1 MQICLS
7 TYDPLLLPGIKGVI
21 LVRKKIRNAN
31 LFKKLLK
38 IYYVDF
44 FYQVSL
50 PLIISQISKKRNLPI
65 FKDVIKN
72 KILDSNKPNNGNRR
86 LLRLMF

>member
-1 MQICLS
+1 ML
-7 TYDPLLLPGIKGVI
+7 PPGIKGVI

-72 KILDSNKPNNGNRR
+72 KILDSNKPKMTYLNEN
-86 LLRLMF
+86 L

>member
-1 MQICLS
+1 ML
-7 TYDPLLLPGIKGVI
+7 PPGIKGVI

>member
-1 MQICLS
+1 M
-7 TYDPLLLPGIKGVI
+7 LLPGIKGVI

-38 IYYVDF
+38 IYYVDL

>member
-1 MQICLS
+1 M
-7 TYDPLLLPGIKGVI
+7 LLPGIKGVI

>member
-1 MQICLS
+1 M
-7 TYDPLLLPGIKGVI
+7 LLPGIKGVI

-50 PLIISQISKKRNLPI
+50 PLIISQNSKKRNLPI

>member
-1 MQICLS
+1 ML
-7 TYDPLLLPGIKGVI
+7 PPGIKGVI

-38 IYYVDF
+38 IYYVDL